1 MAEEYMP
8 MVVGRLE
15 EAYRFRPTTQVG
27 LFLVLA
33 CLGLWLINQG
43 VERLGISLDVAI
55 VITTI
60 YLALL
65 YPLIIKVRNRFT
77 IAVSFG
83 FFGAALASIIYWL
96 IFHAP
101 LTMRLEAVALYIM
114 FMEIVGMELF
124 HHLCEEFVFYKRD
137 WRSYLI
143 VGLLSAGFFACL
155 WCFLGPLGCGL
166 NVWLTV
172 LISAV
177 LTIMFALAVLPERP
191 L

>member
-15 EAYRFRPTTQVG
+15 EAYRFRPATQVG
-27 LFLVLA
+27 LFLIMA
-33 CLGLWLINQG
+33 CLGLWLIDKG
-43 VERLGISLDVAI
+43 MKRFGIPLDVAI
-55 VITTI
+55 VIAAI

-77 IAVSFG
+77 IAASFG

-96 IFHAP
+96 VFHAP
-101 LTMRLEAVALYIM
+101 LVARLEAVALYAM
-114 FMEIVGMELF
+114 FLEIVGMELF
-124 HHLCEEFVFYKRD
+124 HHLCEEFVFYERD
-137 WRSYLI
+137 WRSYLVVSI
-143 VGLLSAGFFACL
+143 LSAGFFACL

-166 NVWLTV
+166 DTWLTV
-172 LISAV
+172 LISAI
-177 LTIMFALAVLPERP
+177 LTMMFAWAVLPEKP